1 MTRVTASIFRCTL
14 KTVFRMKHFL
24 MIISLLFNQAL
35 TNGEGLLH
43 LNQFTLVKGP
53 IVIEGVKANASGLAY
68 HAERDSLFVV
78 LDQPQ
83 RVVEINFDGSLKR
96 KINLNKFQDTE
107 GITWITGDTFA
118 IAEEGKCNIV
128 LAELEP
134 GDGGVSWK
142 KARKLKLEIKVNS
155 LNGIEG
161 ITYDPI
167 KKLFFVAREKSSTAL
182 FKVLPPP
189 NGSKENPTSILMTV
203 AGRGLKDIS
212 GLHYNA
218 QNERLLILSHES
230 ACVVE
235 ANKYG
240 IEKSRLS
247 LKGGQAGLKHTVLK
261 AEGVAL
267 DKRGALYIVG
277 EPNQL
282 FIFEKKNN

>member
-1 MTRVTASIFRCTL
+1 M
-14 KTVFRMKHFL
+14 KTFL
-24 MIISLLFNQAL
+24 IIISLLLHQVLAY
-35 TNGEGLLH
+35 GERLLY
-43 LNQFTLVKGP
+43 LNQYTLVKGP
-53 IVIEGVKANASGLAY
+53 IIIEGVKANASGLTY

-83 RVVEINFDGSLKR
+83 RVIEINFDGSLRR
-96 KINLNKFQDTE
+96 KIELNKFQDTE
-107 GITWITGDTFA
+107 GIAWITGDIFA

-128 LAELEP
+128 LVELEP
-134 GDGGVSWK
+134 DDGGVSWK
-142 KARKLKLEIKVNS
+142 KAKKLKIGIKVS
-155 LNGIEG
+155 PLNGIEG
-161 ITYDPI
+161 LTYDPI
-167 KKLFFVAREKSSTAL
+167 KKLFFVAREKNSAAL
-182 FKVLPPP
+182 FKVLQPP

-212 GLHYNA
+212 GLHYSSHD
-218 QNERLLILSHES
+218 ERLIILSHES

-247 LKGGQAGLKHTVLK
+247 LKGGQAGLKQTVLK

-267 DKRGALYIVG
+267 DKRGTLYIVG

-282 FIFEKKNN
+282 FIFEKKK